1 MSAMIFAFLLAAPDV
16 RYVVHVEA
24 RSWQPLEPKEVEAL
38 IEQAALPVLTRSGAM
53 KLQKSGFAELKS
65 GDYSLLVEGRFIEE
79 AEQLS
84 VYLTFGPGKLAEV
97 PSFYAA
103 DTISIGRRPA
113 AEMQK
118 VASALAKSVASKL
131 MVVLE
136 PRLLSSL
143 APLDT
148 QQALPLDWGTIALP
162 KIEAPTQAVREL
174 LDIRLP
180 DNTRHAALA
189 AIAPHA
195 FDQPAA
201 QHAIEICI
209 LRDPSPE
216 VGVRCAQA
224 LAPVA
229 RTRVPTQRI
238 VLAAMRQE
246 LDDNVIRALAAL
258 AQNFA
263 GLSRKEAIA
272 TYLEL
277 VASPATPGEAANAV
291 AELLASEGDVPN
303 LDLTV
308 AKCLSQPSLAY
319 GKKVAC
325 ADHLLR
331 VIPAPR
337 RMPVVWKYL
346 QNVQAHEQGEL
357 NVFNEVFRDTVGQG
371 GGSLPRDVAELFMGM
386 AQRPSADFARSDAL
400 AAVRRYPNPG
410 ADVFSRLMA
419 LTADPRFGWMAIRAV
434 DELIRKAPEQ
444 KALVVSSAKHILA
457 SDALY
462 HRASTSDPREELTK
476 LVTQLER

>member
-1 MSAMIFAFLLAAPDV
+1 MILLALLFAAPDV
-16 RYVVHVEA
+16 RYVTHVEA

-53 KLQKSGFAELKS
+53 KLQKTGFADLKS

-84 VYLTFGPGKLAEV
+84 VYLTFGPGKLAEI
-97 PSFYAA
+97 PSFYAT
-103 DTISIGRRPA
+103 DTISIGRRPP

-118 VASALAKSVASKL
+118 VASALAKSVALKL
-131 MVVLE
+131 MSVLE
-136 PRLLSSL
+136 SRLVSSL

-162 KIEAPTQAVREL
+162 KVEAPTQAVRDL
-174 LDIRLP
+174 LNIRLP
-180 DNTRHAALA
+180 DNTRLSALA
-189 AIAPHA
+189 QIAPHI

-201 QHAIEICI
+201 QHAAEICI
-209 LRDPSPE
+209 LHDPSPD
-216 VGVRCAQA
+216 VRTRCAQA

-229 RTRVPTQRI
+229 RTRLPTQRI

-277 VASPATPGEAANAV
+277 VASPGTPGESANAI

-303 LDLTV
+303 LDLAT

-346 QNVQAHEQGEL
+346 QSVQAHEQGEI
-357 NVFNEVFRDTVGQG
+357 NVYDEVFKDTAGHD
-371 GGSLPRDVAELFMGM
+371 SKALSRDVAELFMSIAM
-386 AQRPSADFARSDAL
+386 RPSADFARSDAL
-400 AAVRRYPNPG
+400 YAVRRYPNPS
-410 ADVFSRLMA
+410 ADVFSRLMS
-419 LTADPRFGWMAIRAV
+419 LTPDPRFGYQAVQAV
-434 DELIRKAPEQ
+434 DELIGKAPEH
-444 KALVVSSAKHILA
+444 KALVLSSAKQILA
-457 SDALY
+457 TQPLY
-462 HRASTSDPREELTK
+462 HRASTSNPREELTK
-476 LVTQLER
+476 LVKQLER